1 MENRKSMLQ
10 KDEERTAYLRVLDRM
25 RILCSRR
32 EYCSS
37 DMYRKISSALEKS
50 CPDVPEDSVARM
62 AAEAIACMTADR
74 YIDDRRYAAAYVR
87 DKSAIAGWGQMK
99 IRRALALK
107 GLSRETIEEA
117 LAAADTEAA
126 SGRMEKVLET
136 KLRSLISSRQK
147 PEAESRSAGFAI
159 RMKMLR
165 FAASRGYGYEEAAPV
180 IERLMSEL

>member
-1 MENRKSMLQ
+1 MLQ
-10 KDEERTAYLRVLDRM
+10 KDEDRTAYLRVLDRM
-25 RILCSRR
+25 RMLCSRR

-37 DMYRKISSALEKS
+37 DMYGKISSALEKS
-50 CPDVPEDSVARM
+50 CPDVPEDSVSRM
-62 AAEAIACMTADR
+62 AAEAMACLTADR
-74 YIDDRRYAAAYVR
+74 YIDDGRYAAAYVR
-87 DKSAIAGWGQMK
+87 DKSVIAGWGPLK

-126 SGRMEKVLET
+126 SGRMEKVLGA
-136 KLRSLISSRQK
+136 KFRSLISSRNNSRPK
-147 PEAESRSAGFAI
+147 PEAESRSAEFAV

-180 IERLMSEL
+180 IERLMSEF

>member
-1 MENRKSMLQ
+1 MLQ
-10 KDEERTAYLRVLDRM
+10 KDEDRTAYLRVLDRM
-25 RILCSRR
+25 RMLCSRR

-50 CPDVPEDSVARM
+50 CPDVPEDSVSRM
-62 AAEAIACMTADR
+62 AAEAMACLTADR
-74 YIDDRRYAAAYVR
+74 YIDDGRYAAAYVR
-87 DKSAIAGWGQMK
+87 DKSVIAGWGPLK

-136 KLRSLISSRQK
+136 KFRSLISSRNNSRTK
-147 PEAESRSAGFAI
+147 PEAESRSAEFAV

>member
-1 MENRKSMLQ
+1 
-10 KDEERTAYLRVLDRM
+10 M

-37 DMYRKISSALEKS
+37 DIRGKIMASLAKS
-50 CPDVPEDSVARM
+50 CPDIPENEIESM
-62 AAEAIACMTADR
+62 AAGAMSVLIADK
-74 YIDDRRYAAAYVR
+74 YVDDSRYAAAYAR
-87 DKSAIAGWGQMK
+87 DKSSISGWGPLK

-107 GLSRETIEEA
+107 GLGRETIEEA

-126 SGRMEKVLET
+126 SARMEKVLGT
-136 KLRSLISSRQK
+136 KLRSLISAGNSRQK
-147 PEAESRSAGFAI
+147 PETEGKSAEFAI